1 MKVEQ
6 FFDSVVTKEIEEYT
20 KYWKSVA
27 PQSNEDIFRRWLFA
41 YTSIHTTWE
50 SNVRCYNAIKNF
62 HEWIDDRSLLL
73 DKLIESKAGLHNNRA
88 EYIWNFSRDFFSN
101 PQDYIKSDNET
112 WTQLRNKL
120 AKKVRGIGMAKVSFV
135 LEMCFP
141 EEAEVLCIDTH
152 MIGLYDLKLQKFNEG
167 KGHIAYQ
174 QAEQDWVERSKKLAT
189 SPYIARCIFW
199 DRVQQKSDSRYWS
212 YVLEG

>member
-1 MKVEQ
+1 VKVEQ
-6 FFDSVVTKEIEEYT
+6 FYGSINDKEVEEYT
-20 KYWKSVA
+20 KYWKSVT
-27 PQSNEDIFRRWLFA
+27 PQSDDDIFRRWLFA

-73 DKLIESKAGLHNNRA
+73 DKLIESKAGLHNNRT
-88 EYIWNFSRDFFSN
+88 ESIWNFSRDFFAN
-101 PQDYIKSDNET
+101 PKDYIKNENET
-112 WTQLRNKL
+112 WVSFRNKL
-120 AKKVRGIGMAKVSFV
+120 AKKCKGIGMAKVSFV

-141 EEAEVLCIDTH
+141 DKAEVLCIDTH
-152 MIGLYDLKLQKFNEG
+152 MLRLYDLKLQKFNEG
-167 KGHIAYQ
+167 KGQIVYQ
-174 QAEQDWVERSKKLAT
+174 QAEQDWVERAKTLGA

-199 DRVQQKSDSRYWS
+199 DRVQKEPDSRYWS